1 MTSVAFA
8 AARVARPPSR
18 VNNGSLVP
26 GARSRGKPSP
36 ARVAPARVRAE
47 ASASS
52 DATASSPPPASSLS
66 RRAALAAA
74 TASVASRAFVP
85 NPDAALALV
94 DDANAQR
101 VFETAAR
108 SVVALADYVEG
119 GPNGGYTPRGTAVVW
134 SEFADGGFVITDFH
148 VVAPY
153 VARSAGASSS
163 KKQSSSSPRGGPPPS
178 ARLRVNVPDARTGDA
193 VWYEAQVVGTQRAS
207 DVAVLRL
214 TSPEVRGADAPPP
227 RLTAMAVGSSDDL
240 LVGQS
245 CYAVGAGDTDDVAG
259 ARTSRQRTT
268 MSAGVVSGLRRSVPS
283 KNGTTIRNAIQTD
296 AKVPESSAG
305 GALVDSSGRL
315 VGMTVTTYGSVSP
328 GLSFAVPV
336 DDLLKIVPSL
346 ITLHQI
352 S

>member
-26 GARSRGKPSP
+26 GARSRGKSSP
-36 ARVAPARVRAE
+36 ARGAPARVRAE

-52 DATASSPPPASSLS
+52 DATASSRPPASSLS

-74 TASVASRAFVP
+74 TASVASRIP
-85 NPDAALALV
+85 TPDAALALV

-163 KKQSSSSPRGGPPPS
+163 KKQSSSPGGAPPPS

-214 TSPEVRGADAPPP
+214 TSPEVRGAAAPSP

>member
-18 VNNGSLVP
+18 VNNGGLVP
-26 GARSRGKPSP
+26 AARSRGKPSP
-36 ARVAPARVRAE
+36 ARGAPARVRTE

-52 DATASSPPPASSLS
+52 DATASSCPSASSVS

-74 TASVASRAFVP
+74 TATVASRAFVP
-85 NPDAALALV
+85 NPDPALALV

-119 GPNGGYTPRGTAVVW
+119 GPNGGYTPRGTGVVW

-163 KKQSSSSPRGGPPPS
+163 KNPKSPGSGPPPS
-178 ARLRVNVPDARTGDA
+178 ARLRVNVPDARTDDA

-207 DVAVLRL
+207 DIAVLRL
-214 TSPEVRGADAPPP
+214 TSPEVRGAAAP
-227 RLTAMAVGSSDDL
+227 RMTAMNVGSSDGL

-268 MSAGVVSGLRRSVPS
+268 MSAGVVSGLRRSIPS

-328 GLSFAVPV
+328 GLSFAVPAE
-336 DDLLKIVPSL
+336 DLLKIVPSL

>member
-18 VNNGSLVP
+18 VNNGGLVP
-26 GARSRGKPSP
+26 AARSRGKPSP
-36 ARVAPARVRAE
+36 ARGAPARVRTE

-52 DATASSPPPASSLS
+52 DATASSCPSASSVS

-74 TASVASRAFVP
+74 TATVASRAFVP
-85 NPDAALALV
+85 NPDPALALV

-119 GPNGGYTPRGTAVVW
+119 GPNGGYTPRGTGVVW

-163 KKQSSSSPRGGPPPS
+163 KNPKSPGSGPPPS
-178 ARLRVNVPDARTGDA
+178 ARLRVNVPDARTDDA

-207 DVAVLRL
+207 DIAVLRL
-214 TSPEVRGADAPPP
+214 TSPEVRGA
-227 RLTAMAVGSSDDL
+227 
-240 LVGQS
+240 
-245 CYAVGAGDTDDVAG
+245 
-259 ARTSRQRTT
+259 
-268 MSAGVVSGLRRSVPS
+268 LRF
-283 KNGTTIRNAIQTD
+283 
-296 AKVPESSAG
+296 
-305 GALVDSSGRL
+305 SGR
-315 VGMTVTTYGSVSP
+315 GMRDERRFLGRSACRSELLRGRRRGHGRRRRRANVAATN
-328 GLSFAVPV
+328 
-336 DDLLKIVPSL
+336 DDERGCGERSSSE
-346 ITLHQI
+346 H
-352 S
+352 SE

>member
-1 MTSVAFA
+1 MTSAAFA
-8 AARVARPPSR
+8 AARVARPPPR
-18 VNNGSLVP
+18 VNNGGLVP

-36 ARVAPARVRAE
+36 ARGAPARVRAE

-52 DATASSPPPASSLS
+52 DATASSRPPASSLS

-163 KKQSSSSPRGGPPPS
+163 KKQSSSPGSAMPPS

-214 TSPEVRGADAPPP
+214 TSPEVRGAVAP

-283 KNGTTIRNAIQTD
+283 KNGTTIRNVIQTD

>member
-26 GARSRGKPSP
+26 GARSRGKSSP
-36 ARVAPARVRAE
+36 ARGAPARVRAE

-52 DATASSPPPASSLS
+52 DATASSRPPASSLS

-74 TASVASRAFVP
+74 TASVASRIP
-85 NPDAALALV
+85 TPDPALALV

-163 KKQSSSSPRGGPPPS
+163 KKQSSSPGGAPPPS

-214 TSPEVRGADAPPP
+214 TSPEVRGAAAPSP

>member
-26 GARSRGKPSP
+26 GARSRGKSSP
-36 ARVAPARVRAE
+36 ARGAPARVRAE

-52 DATASSPPPASSLS
+52 DATASSRPPASSLS

-74 TASVASRAFVP
+74 TASVASRIP
-85 NPDAALALV
+85 TPDPALALV

-163 KKQSSSSPRGGPPPS
+163 KKQTSSPGGAPPS

-214 TSPEVRGADAPPP
+214 TSPEVRGAAAPSP

>member
-26 GARSRGKPSP
+26 GARSRGKSSP
-36 ARVAPARVRAE
+36 ARGAPARVLAA

-52 DATASSPPPASSLS
+52 DATASSRPPASSLS

-74 TASVASRAFVP
+74 TASVASRIP
-85 NPDAALALV
+85 TPDAALALV

-163 KKQSSSSPRGGPPPS
+163 KKQSSSPGGAPPPS

-214 TSPEVRGADAPPP
+214 TSPEVRGAAAPSP

>member
-26 GARSRGKPSP
+26 GARSRGKSSP
-36 ARVAPARVRAE
+36 ARGAPARVRSE

-52 DATASSPPPASSLS
+52 DATASSRPPAPSLS
-66 RRAALAAA
+66 RRAALAVA
-74 TASVASRAFVP
+74 TASVASRIP
-85 NPDAALALV
+85 TPDPALALV

-163 KKQSSSSPRGGPPPS
+163 KKQSSSPGGAPPS

-214 TSPEVRGADAPPP
+214 TSPEVRGAAAPSP

>member
-36 ARVAPARVRAE
+36 ARGAPARVRAE

-52 DATASSPPPASSLS
+52 DATASSRPPASSLS

-74 TASVASRAFVP
+74 TASVASRIP
-85 NPDAALALV
+85 TPDAALALV

-163 KKQSSSSPRGGPPPS
+163 KKQSSSLGGAPPPS
-178 ARLRVNVPDARTGDA
+178 ARLRVNVPDARTGDT

-214 TSPEVRGADAPPP
+214 TSPEARGAAAPSP

>member
-36 ARVAPARVRAE
+36 ARGAPARVRAE

-52 DATASSPPPASSLS
+52 DPTASSRPPASSLS

-74 TASVASRAFVP
+74 TASVASRIP
-85 NPDAALALV
+85 TPDPALALV

-163 KKQSSSSPRGGPPPS
+163 KKQSSSPGGAPPPS

-214 TSPEVRGADAPPP
+214 TSPEVRGAAAPSP

-328 GLSFAVPV
+328 GLSFAVPAE
-336 DDLLKIVPSL
+336 DLLKIVPSL